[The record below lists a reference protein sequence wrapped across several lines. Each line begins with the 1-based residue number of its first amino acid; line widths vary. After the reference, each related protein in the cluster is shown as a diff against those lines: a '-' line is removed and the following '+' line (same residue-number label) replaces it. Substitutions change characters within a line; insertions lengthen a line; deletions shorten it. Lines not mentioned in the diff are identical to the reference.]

1 MSRRSSPETG
11 DRRPGT
17 GDRRPE
23 TGDRRQARV
32 RRALAL
38 PIIALLLGALALP
51 VLADSH
57 LPPGGTFT
65 DDDGSVHEGYIEA
78 LVAEGITTGCGDGLF
93 CPDDPVTRGQMAAFL
108 TRALPM
114 LLPVPSGAGD
124 WFSDDDDS
132 VFEADIERLA
142 ASGVTR
148 GCNPPDNTLFCPDD
162 PVTRGQM
169 AAFLVRAFGY
179 ADGAGSDRFSDDDDS
194 VFESDIE
201 MLAEAGV
208 TLGCNPPDNTLF
220 CPDDQVT
227 RAQMATFLGRA
238 LGLVPDT
245 PPPRPTTTTTTT
257 TTMAT
262 TSTTQAGGDTF
273 NVRVGVGTS
282 LNVFSPATTNADTGD
297 TVRFTNEGG
306 LHNLIW
312 DDGGPGMANA
322 STSLWSVS
330 RTFDTPGTYTFFCSV
345 HLEVGM
351 DGEVNVGG

>member
-1 MSRRSSPETG
+1 MGRRL
-11 DRRPGT
+11 
-17 GDRRPE
+17 
-23 TGDRRQARV
+23 
-32 RRALAL
+32 LAV
-38 PIIALLLGALALP
+38 PVVLLLLAALALP

-108 TRALPM
+108 NRALP
-114 LLPVPSGAGD
+114 LPAGAGD
-124 WFSDDDDS
+124 SFSDDDDS

-245 PPPRPTTTTTTT
+245 PPPTTSTSVGGSTSSTDDGGTTTSTTDDTTT

-262 TSTTQAGGDTF
+262 TSTSGGGGD
-273 NVRVGVGTS
+273 VVVDV
-282 LNVFSPATTNADTGD
+282 LNNRFEDDSITIQVGD
-297 TVRFTNEGG
+297 TVTFSKMTTGNHNVNFADNSLPDSIGPTTATFT
-306 LHNLIW
+306 H
-312 DDGGPGMANA
+312 DVTF
-322 STSLWSVS
+322 TSSG
-330 RTFDTPGTYTFFCSV
+330 TFTYICDIHV
-345 HLEVGM
+345 GIGM
-351 DGEVNVGG
+351 DGTVTVNP